1 MKTFVKIFALLF
13 SLILI
18 STLCSCNQSSE
29 DALESIVT
37 EDALKSIMTA
47 EEINQLS
54 VFADGIEPSY
64 KGEMSAVY
72 YVHVKE
78 SADKLSQVG
87 TKGTAF
93 LISELDR
100 FTGRD
105 DEYLRKGFFSAVTL
119 AIWRT
124 SPKAVRGAAWQY
136 FDQKEHYNEFE
147 KECIVGFYK
156 QANKRI
162 PKIIAANE
170 SLDLKLDKLKTY
182 GIISIPFIVDEINRG
197 HSEYARYFI
206 EIGLHLST
214 PEFMEFFGD
223 LLLSDEEKREKIV
236 NHPKAENFD
245 YKVWLSENEE
255 DLDNLF
261 KFLDAY
267 CAEYEAEMAKG

>member
-1 MKTFVKIFALLF
+1 MKTIVKIFALLF

-29 DALESIVT
+29 DTLKSITT
-37 EDALKSIMTA
+37 EDVLKSIMTA

-54 VFADGIEPSY
+54 VFTDGIEPNY

-87 TKGTAF
+87 IKGTCF
-93 LISELDR
+93 LISELER
-100 FTGRD
+100 FNGRD
-105 DEYLRKGFFSAVTL
+105 DEYLRKNFFSAVTL

-124 SPKAVRGAAWQY
+124 SPNSVRGEAWR
-136 FDQKEHYNEFE
+136 FFNKKEHYNEFE
-147 KECIVGFYK
+147 KEAIVGFYK
-156 QANKRI
+156 STNECI
-162 PKIIAANE
+162 PKIIASND
-170 SLDLKLDKLKTY
+170 SLDVKLEKMKEY
-182 GIISIPFIVDEINRG
+182 GIFSIPFVVEEINLG
-197 HSEYARYFI
+197 HSEYSRYFV

-214 PEFMEFFGD
+214 PEFMEYFGD
-223 LLLSDEEKREKIV
+223 LHLSDEEKHEMIIS
-236 NHPKAENFD
+236 HPKAEDFD

-255 DLDNLF
+255 DLENLF

-267 CAEYEAEMAKG
+267 CAEYEAETAS